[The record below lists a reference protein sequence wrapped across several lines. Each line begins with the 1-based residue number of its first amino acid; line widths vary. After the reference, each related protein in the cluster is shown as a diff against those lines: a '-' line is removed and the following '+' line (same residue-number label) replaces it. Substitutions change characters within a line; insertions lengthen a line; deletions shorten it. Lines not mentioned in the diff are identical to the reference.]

1 MMGMVGA
8 VVALCGM
15 WCCRGPEG
23 RGLET
28 ALHAILAD
36 APAQV
41 GVAVII
47 DGKDTVVV
55 NNDVRYPLMSVFKL
69 HQAIAVC
76 GALDASS
83 RDLDLIMPVAS
94 EDLDRNTW
102 SPLAESCPEGND
114 SLTVGEMMDYL
125 LRFSDNNVSNILFD
139 RICTIAET
147 DSFIRQAGVVGDFR
161 LEVTERQMHA
171 DHGLSY
177 RNWSSPLACAVLVD
191 RVFTDSLVSAE
202 KQAYIRQCMEECD
215 TGRERIAAALTGKK
229 GVVFAHRTGSGYVN
243 DRGQV
248 IAVNDVGYVSLPDGR
263 GYAIAVLV
271 RDYGGPQSN
280 ADSVIAAISAEVY
293 DYVSQQ
299 VR

>member
-1 MMGMVGA
+1 MGMVGA

-139 RICTIAET
+139 RMPTT
-147 DSFIRQAGVVGDFR
+147 
-161 LEVTERQMHA
+161 
-171 DHGLSY
+171 
-177 RNWSSPLACAVLVD
+177 
-191 RVFTDSLVSAE
+191 
-202 KQAYIRQCMEECD
+202 
-215 TGRERIAAALTGKK
+215 
-229 GVVFAHRTGSGYVN
+229 
-243 DRGQV
+243 
-248 IAVNDVGYVSLPDGR
+248 
-263 GYAIAVLV
+263 
-271 RDYGGPQSN
+271 
-280 ADSVIAAISAEVY
+280 DSVIATGVRRWLVRCWSTECLPILWYRRKSRLISDSVWKNATRVGS
-293 DYVSQQ
+293 VLPPHSQARRGWCLPT
-299 VR
+299 VPAPDM